1 MKIKGW
7 RRVKRWGKKM
17 WHRSQPH
24 ALILMYHRI
33 TDTDSDPQLLSVSPH
48 NFDEQLQIVSSFYK
62 PLRLRELVE
71 QLSLGKVPHQAV
83 AITFDDGY
91 ADNLHEA
98 RPILERYDIPATV
111 FVTAGAVGK
120 NQEFWWD
127 DLERL
132 LLKPGILP
140 ERLSLEINGSSYSW
154 ELGNCS
160 HYSEAEY
167 ESHRNWHV
175 LMKSDPTPRQKMYR
189 SLCQL
194 MRPLPT
200 ENRQDLLQKIAAWA
214 QKDTIGRS
222 SHRTLTPGEVQEIA
236 KGGLIEVGAHTM
248 THPVLSTIS
257 KAGQQT
263 EIRQSKERL
272 DSILGLENPVS
283 NFAYPYG
290 NESDYTLE
298 TAATVREVG
307 FASACSTINDVVCQG
322 TDLFQLPRFTIRN
335 WSGTKF
341 ASRLKG

>member
-7 RRVKRWGKKM
+7 GRVKRWGKKL

-33 TDTDSDPQLLSVSPH
+33 TELDSDPQLLSVSPQ
-48 NFDEQLQIVSSFYK
+48 NFAEQLQIVSSFYK
-62 PLRLRELVE
+62 PLSLRELVE
-71 QLSLGKVPHQAV
+71 QLSLGRVPHQAV

-98 RPILERYDIPATV
+98 KPILESYGIPATV

-120 NQEFWWD
+120 TQEFWWD

-132 LLKPGILP
+132 LLQPGILP

-154 ELGNCS
+154 ELGTYS
-160 HYSEAEY
+160 HYSDTEY
-167 ESHRNWHV
+167 KSHSNWHV
-175 LMKSDPTPRQKMYR
+175 LIKDDPTPRHKIYR
-189 SLCQL
+189 SLCKL

-200 ENRQDLLQKIAAWA
+200 ENRETLLQKIAAWA

-222 SHRTLTPGEVQEIA
+222 SHRSVTADEVKELA

-248 THPVLSTIS
+248 THPVLSSIS
-257 KAGQQT
+257 KARQQN
-263 EIRQSKERL
+263 EIRQSKEYL
-272 DSILGLENPVS
+272 DSILGLENQVS
-283 NFAYPYG
+283 NFAYPSG

-298 TAATVREVG
+298 TASTVLEMG
-307 FASACSTINDVVCQG
+307 FASACSTINDVVWQG
-322 TDLFQLPRFTIRN
+322 ADLFQLPRFTIRN
-335 WSGTKF
+335 WSGEKF